1 MGTTRESVGLH
12 RDDLQPQD
20 PGPVHIFCG
29 QAPLGAFFLFLGC
42 LATPRRSNRDIC
54 VCACTFKATSGY
66 LWPKPVLS
74 GCLVS
79 LGKVGQTK
87 TTVKDAVCH
96 LVPSVSSESHGAQ
109 DSGAPAFGK
118 PGLGACCPSVWLTD
132 TKTSHH
138 AVLPKVRLPGLRYR
152 RHRYLVSLGR
162 PSSLPLTH
170 TPASL
175 GQSCGSQELSLS
187 A

>member
-1 MGTTRESVGLH
+1 M
-12 RDDLQPQD
+12 
-20 PGPVHIFCG
+20 
-29 QAPLGAFFLFLGC
+29 
-42 LATPRRSNRDIC
+42 
-54 VCACTFKATSGY
+54 CARVCTFKATSGY

-87 TTVKDAVCH
+87 TTAKDAVRH

-109 DSGAPAFGK
+109 DPGALAFGK
-118 PGLGACCPSVWLTD
+118 PGLGACRPSGWLTD
-132 TKTSHH
+132 TKASYH
-138 AVLPKVRLPGLRYR
+138 AVLPKVRLLGLRYR
-152 RHRYLVSLGR
+152 RSRYLASLER

-175 GQSCGSQELSLS
+175 GQSCGSQELPLS